1 MPWGGSLECGG
12 EIGQVVQLAANGRPP
27 ASVDS
32 KVLGTWML
40 MVGKAILDTWNKG
53 APAGLEPVV
62 VGLLILAITLSM
74 GANCELPINLPRTS
88 AHGFSPT

>member
-1 MPWGGSLECGG
+1 
-12 EIGQVVQLAANGRPP
+12 
-27 ASVDS
+27 
-32 KVLGTWML
+32 